1 MKRLF
6 DIFTSIILIFFLF
19 LPSILIIFLIKI
31 VNKNSAIYISRR
43 LGKNKKIFKMYKFRT
58 MHPNT
63 PEVGSNSL
71 KNAEIHITKFGKIL
85 RKYSLDELPQLI
97 NVLKGDMSLV
107 GPRPALETQHD
118 LISLRD
124 EKDIFS
130 IVPGITGLAQIN
142 GRDDLLLEKKVEY
155 EATYMKKKSFLFDIL
170 ILLITLKI
178 VIKSK
183 GVKH

>member
-1 MKRLF
+1 
-6 DIFTSIILIFFLF
+6 
-19 LPSILIIFLIKI
+19 
-31 VNKNSAIYISRR
+31 
-43 LGKNKKIFKMYKFRT
+43 
-58 MHPNT
+58 
-63 PEVGSNSL
+63 
-71 KNAEIHITKFGKIL
+71 
-85 RKYSLDELPQLI
+85 
-97 NVLKGDMSLV
+97 MSLV
-107 GPRPALETQHD
+107 GPRPTLENQQD

-130 IVPGITGLAQIN
+130 IAPGITGLAQIN

-155 EATYMKKKSFLFDIL
+155 EATYMKKIFLFDIL

>member
-1 MKRLF
+1 
-6 DIFTSIILIFFLF
+6 
-19 LPSILIIFLIKI
+19 
-31 VNKNSAIYISRR
+31 
-43 LGKNKKIFKMYKFRT
+43 

-85 RKYSLDELPQLI
+85 RKFSLDEIPQLI

-107 GPRPALETQHD
+107 GPRPALENQHD

-130 IVPGITGLAQIN
+130 IAPGITGLAQIN

-183 GVKH
+183 GVKHWTQEKLK